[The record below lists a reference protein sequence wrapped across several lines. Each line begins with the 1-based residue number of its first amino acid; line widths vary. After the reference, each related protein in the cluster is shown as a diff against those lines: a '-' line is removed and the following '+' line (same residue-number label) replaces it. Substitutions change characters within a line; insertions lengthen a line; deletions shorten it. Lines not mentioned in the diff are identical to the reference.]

1 MDQLD
6 QIRQK
11 IDIVQLISEYL
22 PLKKAGRNFKANCPF
37 HSEKTPSFVVS
48 PERQIWHCFGGCQDG
63 GDIFKFLMR
72 WENIEFFEAAKILAK
87 RANVTLE
94 SYVPT
99 EASKLRE
106 RIYQVNHL
114 ASEFYHY
121 LLLNHSSGKK
131 ALDYILGR
139 GIKKK
144 TLETFKIGWAPSL
157 WDGLIKYLVGKKSY
171 QIADLEKAGLAL
183 RKDRNQYFDRFHGRL
198 IFTLRNQRGEVV
210 GFSGRVLDPQVKESK
225 YINTAETAVYHKG
238 ELLYGLEITKEAIK
252 KENEAIVV
260 EGEIDTLQSFQAGVA
275 NVVAIKGTALTEG
288 QINLIKRYAEN
299 VSLALDTDLAGD
311 AASRRGIEMAD
322 QAGLNIK
329 VIKLTAGKDPDECIR
344 ENPSLWLRAVKKATP
359 FYDFLISSAVSRY
372 GDKEAFAKKKI
383 GDEILPFLSKIQNGI
398 IKEHYVKKLA
408 KILDVSAD
416 SILTTMGKFAK
427 KETIGEGVVLSS
439 ASPQKT
445 REETLGEYLLS
456 LLLKH
461 KSPQEF
467 LKAIVFPKD
476 ASLGEEDFVLPSLQK
491 IFKALKD
498 FLEEE
503 FSVKKLVANLPPEI
517 LPTLDRLYLWD
528 FPEFDSLEK
537 RLEPEIIKT
546 AYELKRLTWKRQ
558 ILEIS
563 QELKKVEG
571 EKKLKAL
578 NQEFNH
584 LSALL
589 KALDS
594 LCESEEKRVKYG

>member
-1 MDQLD
+1 MADQLE
-6 QIRQK
+6 QVRQK

-37 HSEKTPSFVVS
+37 HSEKTSSFIVS
-48 PERQIWHCFGGCQDG
+48 PERQIWHCFGACQDG

-87 RANVTLE
+87 RAGVTLE
-94 SYVPT
+94 SYAPT

-121 LLLNHSSGKK
+121 LLLNHPSGKR
-131 ALDYILGR
+131 ALDYILDR

-144 TLETFKIGWAPSL
+144 TLETFKIGWAPNL
-157 WDGLIKYLVGKKSY
+157 WDGLIKYLVGKKGY

-210 GFSGRVLDPQVKESK
+210 GFSGRVLDPQAKESK
-225 YINTAETAVYHKG
+225 YINTAETPVYHKG

-260 EGEIDTLQSFQAGVA
+260 EGEIDALQSFQAGVA
-275 NVVAIKGTALTEG
+275 NVIAIKGTALTEG

-329 VIKLTAGKDPDECIR
+329 VIELMAGKDPDECIR
-344 ENPSLWLRAVKKATP
+344 ENPGLWLSSVKKAVP

-383 GDEILPFLSKIQNGI
+383 GDEILPFLSKIQNEI

-416 SILTTMGKFAK
+416 SISTTMGKSAK
-427 KETIGEGVVLSS
+427 KETTGESVSLSS
-439 ASPQKT
+439 ASTKKT
-445 REETLGEYLLS
+445 REEILGEYLLA
-456 LLLKH
+456 LLLKL
-461 KSPQEF
+461 KNPQGF
-467 LKAIVFPKD
+467 LKTIVFPQD
-476 ASLGEEDFVLPSLQK
+476 SVLEEEDFVLPSLQK
-491 IFKALKD
+491 IFKAIKD
-498 FLEEE
+498 FPGEE
-503 FSVKKLVANLPPEI
+503 FNVKKLVDNLPAEI
-517 LPTLDRLYLWD
+517 LPTFDRLYLWD
-528 FPEFDSLEK
+528 FLEFGDAEENLET
-537 RLEPEIIKT
+537 EIVKT
-546 AYELKRLTWKRQ
+546 AYELKRLVWKGK
-558 ILEIS
+558 ILKIS
-563 QELKKVEG
+563 EKLKETEG
-571 EKKLKAL
+571 EKNLKTL
-578 NQEFNH
+578 NQEFNR
-584 LSALL
+584 LSTRLTALE
-589 KALDS
+589 S
-594 LCESEEKRVKYG
+594 LCENEEKRVK